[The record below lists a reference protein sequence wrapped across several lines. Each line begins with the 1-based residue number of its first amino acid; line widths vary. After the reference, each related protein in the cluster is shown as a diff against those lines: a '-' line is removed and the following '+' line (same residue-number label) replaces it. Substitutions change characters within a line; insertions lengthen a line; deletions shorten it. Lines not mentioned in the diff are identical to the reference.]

1 MPRCPDAT
9 GRPRGGRIAAWARE
23 LPALTSSS
31 VISAGTPPTR
41 LRDDGRRQ
49 EHVGGRAACAGEATV
64 AILADPAVRARLDGV
79 GLVASPPGAKAAR
92 ERIVREAAT
101 NRELMRRAGIE
112 PE

>member
-1 MPRCPDAT
+1 M
-9 GRPRGGRIAAWARE
+9 
-23 LPALTSSS
+23 
-31 VISAGTPPTR
+31 
-41 LRDDGRRQ
+41 
-49 EHVGGRAACAGEATV
+49 

-92 ERIVREAAT
+92 ERTVREAAA

>member
-1 MPRCPDAT
+1 M
-9 GRPRGGRIAAWARE
+9 
-23 LPALTSSS
+23 
-31 VISAGTPPTR
+31 
-41 LRDDGRRQ
+41 
-49 EHVGGRAACAGEATV
+49 